1 MTCDDMKLKLNKE
14 WHQKH
19 RMPKNPTEDQ
29 RIEWHL
35 KHEKNCSCRPIPDKL
50 VDEIRRNRLKSNRTL
65 VKLNRL

>member
-19 RMPKNPTEDQ
+19 RMPKNPTQDQ

-50 VDEIRRNRLKSNRTL
+50 VDVPIL
-65 VKLNRL
+65 